1 MIFARCIRKYLGFP
15 GPLHTNI
22 VFKLRNG
29 CTDTYELQTKI
40 AHFLR
45 TICEHRLPFWGKVCP
60 LRMKC
65 SFLRFNHTAVLY
77 GLNVVHTRFIRQ
89 ILRKDL

>member
-1 MIFARCIRKYLGFP
+1 MRDFCKMHTQIFGLSR
-15 GPLHTNI
+15 TI

-45 TICEHRLPFWGKVCP
+45 TICEHCLPFWGKVWP
-60 LRMKC
+60 VRMKC
-65 SFLRFNHTAVLY
+65 SFLRFNHTAVLN
-77 GLNVVHTRFIRQ
+77 GLNVVHTCTCFIRQ